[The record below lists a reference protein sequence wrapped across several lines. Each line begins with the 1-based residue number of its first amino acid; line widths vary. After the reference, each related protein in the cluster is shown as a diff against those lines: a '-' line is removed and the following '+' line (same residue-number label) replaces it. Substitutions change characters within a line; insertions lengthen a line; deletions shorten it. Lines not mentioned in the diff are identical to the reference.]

1 MSAKRLD
8 ELLKELLFNIEAV
21 IKSDLSE
28 VILYGSYARGDFDKE
43 SDIDIAVIVDSSR
56 ELLRKYHKGLVEIMS
71 NASLEYD
78 IVVNISCIPLKDF
91 EEYREVLPYY
101 RNIDSEGVR
110 VSCIVRKTKPLRCTG
125 QAERTAQF
133 FMRGNILKQ
142 EFLKKLFRSNYECQR
157 D

>member
-1 MSAKRLD
+1 MSAKLLD
-8 ELLKELLFNIEAV
+8 ELLKKLRFDIEEV

-28 VILYGSYARGDFDKE
+28 VILYGSYARGDFDEE

-56 ELLRKYHKGLVEIMS
+56 ELLRKHHKGLVEIMS

-91 EEYREVLPYY
+91 EEYKEVLPYY

-110 VSCIVRKTKPLRCTG
+110 I
-125 QAERTAQF
+125 AA
-133 FMRGNILKQ
+133 
-142 EFLKKLFRSNYECQR
+142 
-157 D
+157 